1 MVPADLAAA
10 MTIEWEPPASVLGV
24 MLFIYSP
31 APREAI
37 AARFDPL
44 QEAKL
49 AGPAESRQS

>member
-10 MTIEWEPPASVLGV
+10 TTVELEPPASVLGV

-44 QEAKL
+44 QGAKL